1 MFKLAAFVLIAY
13 VAGAPVPS
21 TMLPDPMTEPMRAF
35 HRDLNEGLGA
45 LAFSVGQVGIGVL
58 GVDKLA
64 RSVGRSTGLRG

>member
-1 MFKLAAFVLIAY
+1 MFKLATFVLIAY
-13 VAGAPVPS
+13 VAGAPLPS
-21 TMLPDPMTEPMRAF
+21 TMLPDAMTEPMRAF

-45 LAFSVGQVGIGVL
+45 LAFTMRDAGIGVL